1 MLEAARE
8 IAPAIA
14 LFGCQKLRLHIRPD
28 ATRKLLHLLC
38 PRFDLAAT
46 LEKPRSHDR
55 YAAATTSYAR
65 QNIGHHEGTPGS
77 AIRRPWN
84 QSNTPCAASAAT
96 THRSEERR
104 VGKECRSRWSPYH

>member
-84 QSNTPCAASAAT
+84 QSNTPCAASAPHHLLAAPASSGCT
-96 THRSEERR
+96 
-104 VGKECRSRWSPYH
+104 RSRVLNVQ